1 MQWCI
6 SAIIYLFFYF
16 FINVDII
23 LDFRKL
29 ACILTN
35 PTNSEI
41 YKI

>member
-1 MQWCI
+1 MMHF
-6 SAIIYLFFYF
+6 YYGLFIF

-29 ACILTN
+29 VCILTN